1 MADKA
6 YITPKLLKWA
16 RETAKVSEENA
27 ASKVNVTAEKIT
39 EWESGLSQP
48 TIRQAQILAKAY
60 RRPFA
65 IFFLDEI
72 PKDFFPLQDFR
83 KDRSKELSTASIFII
98 REIQQKQTW
107 ISNVLK
113 ENNEEPLAFVGK
125 FNLQS
130 DPNVVAKDILQ
141 TLNIDPTN
149 YQNDN
154 PMKTWIESSEKNGIF
169 ISRSSFIH
177 SRLKLDSDEIQ
188 GFAIAD
194 RFAPFVFINTEN
206 WDSAQLFTLVHELA
220 HIWIAQTGIS
230 NGIEQIENFSQDVNS
245 IEIFCNKVAAAAL
258 IPMEYLS
265 HYSIHEF
272 SDTRELFNISKSLG
286 VSSISVLY
294 RAKNLHLIQHSQ
306 FTALR
311 QKAEIEYFQLLKRL
325 QEKKIEQKLKQK
337 EKPGGPNPYLLRL
350 NKNSKLFTQV
360 VLDFVR
366 SGFVQPS
373 QASFLL
379 GTPAT
384 SLNKLEAQISKWA
397 I

>member
-177 SRLKLDSDEIQ
+177 SRMKLDSDEIQ

-294 RAKNLHLIQHSQ
+294 RAKNLHLIPHSQ
-306 FTALR
+306 FTTLR